1 MSRENTADVIIVGGG
16 VVGNAAAWYLAK
28 KGLSV
33 ILLECHEI
41 GDGGSSRNGGGV
53 RQSARDPKE
62 LPLAMYG
69 VKHIWPFLSDELGV
83 DTEYMQAGNLKFAK
97 TQKHWD
103 YYEGVIEQNRA
114 GGLDIE
120 MLDQKQTREICPYVA
135 DDVIGACFCRTDG
148 HANPLTTTLGFYKC
162 GRELGVRH
170 ITGEKAAEVLT
181 VKGRA
186 AGIRTEKGNTYY
198 AGTVIIAAGYETRE
212 LTDPLGIDIPM
223 RHNLIE
229 CMVIE
234 MQPEMIPMMLTLPE
248 EHTWGYGHQTKHGSF
263 VFGGSGFIDNFLRP
277 DEKRV
282 TQMTTIPRVARWL
295 AEYIPVLEQAKV
307 LRSWSGFEDITPDG
321 CCVLSSVEEVPG
333 LILGCGFSGH
343 GFGISPV
350 AGLILS
356 ELACGEEPS
365 VDISGLHYDR
375 FVV

>member
-16 VVGNAAAWYLAK
+16 VVGNAAAWYLAT

-120 MLDQKQTREICPYVA
+120 MLDQKQTREICPYAA

-148 HANPLTTTLGFYKC
+148 HANPLTTTLGFYKR

-170 ITGEKAAEVLT
+170 ITGEKAAEVLMA
-181 VKGRA
+181 KGKA
-186 AGIRTEKGNTYY
+186 VGIRTEKGNTYY
-198 AGTVIIAAGYETRE
+198 SGTVIIAAGYETRE

-223 RHNLIE
+223 RHKLIE

-234 MQPEMIPMMLTLPE
+234 MQPEMIPMMLRHARMEIEYKGETTAMRE
-248 EHTWGYGHQTKHGSF
+248 MRRHAAWYTAGYRNSSK
-263 VFGGSGFIDNFLRP
+263 LRGRIQ
-277 DEKRV
+277 EVCSYR
-282 TQMTTIPRVARWL
+282 
-295 AEYIPVLEQAKV
+295 ELEA
-307 LRSWSGFEDITPDG
+307 LFENLLDKK
-321 CCVLSSVEEVPG
+321 E
-333 LILGCGFSGH
+333 
-343 GFGISPV
+343 
-350 AGLILS
+350 
-356 ELACGEEPS
+356 
-365 VDISGLHYDR
+365 
-375 FVV
+375 